1 MLPSRCVDEFS
12 ASVISPA
19 CLPLRVMTSVESLI
33 DLTTPRVEWV
43 VDSLFAAGWLGV
55 DWLAVDAA
63 FAGALAVAVVVWP
76 KATYGAAASAPA
88 MRAVRIGFRIVLT
101 PLC

>member
-1 MLPSRCVDEFS
+1 MVPSRCVDEFS

-43 VDSLFAAGWLGV
+43 VASLFAAGWLGV
-55 DWLAVDAA
+55 DWLAVDAG
-63 FAGALAVAVVVWP
+63 FAGALAVVVWP
-76 KATYGAAASAPA
+76 KATYGAAVSAPA
-88 MRAVRIGFRIVLT
+88 MRAVRIGFRIVVT